1 MWHKNKFSDL
11 IIFPVCVLS
20 ILYLIARPEQVSSG
34 IYDGIMVCF
43 NILIPSL
50 FPITVLAV
58 FLMNCGIIEKL
69 NKNSFLFSCAIYLIS
84 LIGGYPIGAKII
96 ETANKN
102 KVINNRD
109 SNTLLCFC
117 INGGP
122 AFIITAVGKVI
133 LNHKQIGL
141 YLFLAHIFAS
151 STIFAFNIRK
161 IKEIKISANYR
172 NNSGLS
178 TRFVES
184 VAAAS
189 ASMMGICSYVI
200 LFSGAVNLIDNK
212 LIIGLLEISN
222 GMLYNKNI
230 YLISFLLGFSGI
242 CIILQVISIA
252 KDFLSNYFRLFFYR
266 ILHGS
271 LSVVYLKIILI
282 IFPIKLE
289 TITNNALFDYK
300 YVTKNTFCSLLVVI
314 FVAMFLYSLSSK
326 KYCGKIIKDIW

>member
-1 MWHKNKFSDL
+1 MWHKNKLSDL
-11 IIFPVCVLS
+11 IIFPVCVFL
-20 ILYLIARPEQVSSG
+20 ILYLIANPEQVSSG
-34 IYDGIMVCF
+34 IYDGVMVCF

-50 FPITVLAV
+50 FPISVLAV
-58 FLMNCGIIEKL
+58 FLINCGIVDKL
-69 NKNSFLFSCAIYLIS
+69 NKNPFLFSCAVFSIS

-102 KVINNRD
+102 KLLNNRD
-109 SNTLLCFC
+109 SNILLTFC

-133 LNHKQIGL
+133 LNHRQIGL
-141 YLFLAHIFAS
+141 YLFFAHILAS
-151 STIFAFNIRK
+151 STIFAFNLKK
-161 IKEIKISANYR
+161 IKEIKISANNQ
-172 NNSGLS
+172 NNSSLS
-178 TRFVES
+178 TRFIES
-184 VAAAS
+184 VATAS
-189 ASMMGICSYVI
+189 TSMMGICSYVI
-200 LFSGAVNLIDNK
+200 LFSGVVNLIDNK

-252 KDFLSNYFRLFFYR
+252 KDFISNYFKVFFYR
-266 ILHGS
+266 VLHGS
-271 LSVVYLKIILI
+271 LSVVYLKIIFI

-289 TITNNALFDYK
+289 TITNNAVFNYK